1 MWLILCTTFYYEYF
15 AGRTSHRATASHVL
29 LYSSGIS
36 ICFILLLVIV
46 ITIFSFTV
54 ISLNRAKTKL
64 KAELAT
70 ERAGKIYEE
79 INLDL
84 VTQVNSNIA
93 YGPVAVSSAFNASMH
108 CEGRFLS

>member
-1 MWLILCTTFYYEYF
+1 MASL
-15 AGRTSHRATASHVL
+15 RATVSQVV

-36 ICFILLLVIV
+36 VCFILLLVIV

-54 ISLNRAKTKL
+54 IFLSRAKTKL

-70 ERAGKIYEE
+70 ERASKIYEE

-84 VTQVNSNIA
+84 VTQVNSNVA
-93 YGPVAVSSAFNASMH
+93 YGPVAVSSPFNASTVNDDF
-108 CEGRFLS
+108 FLDTV